1 MEIILPDAGQPG
13 LIVLAVFGPGRSR
26 AP

>member
-13 LIVLAVFGPGRSR
+13 LIVLAVF
-26 AP
+26 APAGTAPS